1 MTRIA
6 LFTVFVLVAAM
17 AVTAPLAAANA
28 GGSSCTASG
37 IFSSCRAD
45 CQPGE
50 RAVCSSGF
58 LGTSVSCECL
68 PAGGGVAS
76 ILGSALWIENPQ
88 VISYRGYADLLAGF
102 GTPEGDNALATAEA
116 MQDAANRNDYADYE
130 VQAMAHENAL
140 NQLSPAEMTAVEEY
154 IYGPDVILP

>member
-6 LFTVFVLVAAM
+6 LLTVFVLVAAM

-50 RAVCSSGF
+50 TPVCSVGF
-58 LGTSVSCECL
+58 LGTSVSCTCV
-68 PAGGGVAS
+68 PAGGGSS

-88 VISYRGYADLLAGF
+88 VISYRGYADVLAGF

-130 VQAMAHENAL
+130 VQAMAHEDAL
-140 NQLSPAEMTAVEEY
+140 NLLSPAEMTAVEEY
-154 IYGPDVILP
+154 IYGPGVILP